1 MLIFREGTVILSTKF
16 FPLKKK
22 KTTFQVSRIHIGCQ
36 TMDADADATA
46 GVAVWSSAFGGKAGQ
61 VHHLEIT
68 LWKTVDGSDVPFHK
82 EMLGWNILVCRGVYN
97 QIVMYTKKTFICDCV
112 AGRGGRSK
120 ALVF

>member
-82 EMLGWNILVCRGVYN
+82 EMLG
-97 QIVMYTKKTFICDCV
+97 
-112 AGRGGRSK
+112 
-120 ALVF
+120 